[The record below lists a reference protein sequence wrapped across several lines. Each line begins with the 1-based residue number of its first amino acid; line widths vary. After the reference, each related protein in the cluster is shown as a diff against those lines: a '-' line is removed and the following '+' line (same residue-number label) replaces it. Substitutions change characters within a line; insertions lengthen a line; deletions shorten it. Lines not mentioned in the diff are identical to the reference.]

1 MPMDSLMSLNWMQGV
16 VANFVE
22 TEQIVE
28 ITTPKAKYISAFVQ
42 IRGSIPL
49 LWSQIPSVKYKPT
62 TRLAPPEAYR
72 PAFDKHM
79 TDLAKSYKVGFVIT
93 WNFIFLFFCSKV
105 TKIEF
110 TFFLQ
115 NNSSLGQ
122 LSHSQ
127 RTEHCHQSFKAS
139 CPNWIGAIMCW

>member
-1 MPMDSLMSLNWMQGV
+1 MQGV

-72 PAFDKHM
+72 PAFDNHM
-79 TDLAKSYKVGFVIT
+79 TNLAKCYKVAFVIK
-93 WNFIFLFFCSKV
+93 WDFIFLFLSLQSH
-105 TKIEF
+105 KIRICF
-110 TFFLQ
+110 VSSTLFFLRSGITFTERPVQ
-115 NNSSLGQ
+115 SVSEL
-122 LSHSQ
+122 LCITSIKDA
-127 RTEHCHQSFKAS
+127 RT
-139 CPNWIGAIMCW
+139 